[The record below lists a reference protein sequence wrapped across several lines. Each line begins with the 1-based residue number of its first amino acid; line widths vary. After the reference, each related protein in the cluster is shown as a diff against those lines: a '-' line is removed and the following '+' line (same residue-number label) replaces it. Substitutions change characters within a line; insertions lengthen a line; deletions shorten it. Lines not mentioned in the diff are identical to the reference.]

1 MVTTEYVSWKVNP
14 RGVGEHT
21 ILIVPSHEE
30 DAKVSLATRFQ
41 NTEKTS
47 RLCSCHDWTGNC
59 GTEMSKSLTEPSPHP
74 TATWFSCASDQA
86 VSKRESCVSYLCVL
100 SV

>member
-1 MVTTEYVSWKVNP
+1 M
-14 RGVGEHT
+14 
-21 ILIVPSHEE
+21 VPSQEE
-30 DAKVSLATRFQ
+30 DAKVSFATRFQ